1 MGFGILS
8 PKVDFVFKKIFG
20 NEKHPNILISFLNAV
35 IKPTDLIKSVQI
47 KNTDIEKEH
56 IEDKYSRLD
65 IKAVTNNGEHI
76 NIEIQVKN
84 SLRSFRQRYI
94 LATATDTSVA
104 QNKYNMINRS
114 LYYWSKMYEG
124 QLTKGQDYDTL
135 SRTICINILDFKYLK
150 NDNFHNCYR
159 LKEKNTNEELTDVM
173 ELHFIEIPKLRKLEN
188 SEDISDMLEAW
199 ITFIESPTSE
209 LIDKLEMSSD
219 EIKEAKEELLR
230 LSGNDKERERYEK
243 RFESLLEQNSLLANA
258 ERKGLQKG
266 IEKGIQKG
274 IQKGLKEGLKE
285 GENRKAI
292 EIAKKAID
300 NNLDDSTIKII
311 TGLSLEEIK
320 ELKTKR

>member
-1 MGFGILS
+1 MSFGILS

-84 SLRSFRQRYI
+84 E
-94 LATATDTSVA
+94 
-104 QNKYNMINRS
+104 YNMIKRS

-159 LKEKNTNEELTDVM
+159 LKEKTTNEELTDVM

-219 EIKEAKEELLR
+219 EIKEAKEELVR

-266 IEKGIQKG
+266 LQKGIEKGK
-274 IQKGLKEGLKE
+274 KEGLKE

-292 EIAKKAID
+292 EIAINLIKNGLD
-300 NNLDDSTIKII
+300 NELIKNT
-311 TGLSLEEIK
+311 TGLSIK
-320 ELKTKR
+320 EITELRNKK

>member
-1 MGFGILS
+1 MSFGILS

-65 IKAVTNNGEHI
+65 IKAITNNGEHI

-84 SLRSFRQRYI
+84 E
-94 LATATDTSVA
+94 
-104 QNKYNMINRS
+104 YNMIKRS

-199 ITFIESPTSE
+199 VTFIESPTSE

-258 ERKGLQKG
+258 ERKGLEKG
-266 IEKGIQKG
+266 IEKGK
-274 IQKGLKEGLKE
+274 KEGLKE

-292 EIAKKAID
+292 EIAINLIKNGLD
-300 NNLDDSTIKII
+300 NELIKNT
-311 TGLSLEEIK
+311 TGLSIKEIK
-320 ELKTKR
+320 ELRNKK

>member
-1 MGFGILS
+1 MSFGILS

-84 SLRSFRQRYI
+84 E
-94 LATATDTSVA
+94 
-104 QNKYNMINRS
+104 YNMIKRS

-209 LIDKLEMSSD
+209 LIDKLEMSLD
-219 EIKEAKEELLR
+219 EIKEAKEELVR

-258 ERKGLQKG
+258 EKKG
-266 IEKGIQKG
+266 IEKGR
-274 IQKGLKEGLKE
+274 KEGI
-285 GENRKAI
+285 I
-292 EIAKKAID
+292 EIAKNLILNGLD
-300 NNLDDSTIKII
+300 NDLIIKS
-311 TGLSLEEIK
+311 TGLSLKEIT
-320 ELKTKR
+320 ELRNKK

>member
-1 MGFGILS
+1 MSFGILS

-84 SLRSFRQRYI
+84 E
-94 LATATDTSVA
+94 
-104 QNKYNMINRS
+104 YNMIKRS

-188 SEDISDMLEAW
+188 TEDISDMLEAW

-258 ERKGLQKG
+258 EKK
-266 IEKGIQKG
+266 
-274 IQKGLKEGLKE
+274 

-292 EIAKKAID
+292 EIAKNLLDI
-300 NNLDDSTIKII
+300 LDDETISKK

-320 ELKTKR
+320 EIRKKNKD

>member
-1 MGFGILS
+1 MSFGILS

-65 IKAVTNNGEHI
+65 IKAITNNGEHI

-84 SLRSFRQRYI
+84 E
-94 LATATDTSVA
+94 
-104 QNKYNMINRS
+104 YNMIKRS

-124 QLTKGQDYDTL
+124 QLKKGQDYDTL

-188 SEDISDMLEAW
+188 TEDISDMLEAW
-199 ITFIESPTSE
+199 ITFIESPTSK
-209 LIDKLEMSSD
+209 LIDKLEMSSE

-266 IEKGIQKG
+266 LQKGIEKGK
-274 IQKGLKEGLKE
+274 KEGLKE
-285 GENRKAI
+285 GAKQEKILIAI
-292 EIAKKAID
+292 NLIKNGLD
-300 NNLDDSTIKII
+300 NELIKNT
-311 TGLSLEEIK
+311 TGLSIK
-320 ELKTKR
+320 EIMQLRNKNNA

>member
-1 MGFGILS
+1 MSFGILS

-84 SLRSFRQRYI
+84 E
-94 LATATDTSVA
+94 
-104 QNKYNMINRS
+104 YNMIKRS

-159 LKEKNTNEELTDVM
+159 LKEKTTNEELTDVM

-209 LIDKLEMSSD
+209 LIDKLEMSLD

-266 IEKGIQKG
+266 IEKGK
-274 IQKGLKEGLKE
+274 KEGAKQEKIL
-285 GENRKAI
+285 
-292 EIAKKAID
+292 IAKNLLD
-300 NNLDDSTIKII
+300 VLDDETISNK
-311 TGLSLEEIK
+311 TGLSLKEIK
-320 ELKTKR
+320 ELRNKNKA

>member
-1 MGFGILS
+1 MSFGILS

-65 IKAVTNNGEHI
+65 IKAITNNGEQI

-84 SLRSFRQRYI
+84 E
-94 LATATDTSVA
+94 
-104 QNKYNMINRS
+104 YNMIKRS

-209 LIDKLEMSSD
+209 LIDKLEKSLD

-266 IEKGIQKG
+266 IEKGK
-274 IQKGLKEGLKE
+274 KEGFKE

-292 EIAKKAID
+292 EIAINLIKNGLD
-300 NNLDDSTIKII
+300 NELIKNT
-311 TGLSLEEIK
+311 TGLSIK
-320 ELKTKR
+320 EIMQLRNKK

>member
-1 MGFGILS
+1 MSFGILS

-84 SLRSFRQRYI
+84 E
-94 LATATDTSVA
+94 
-104 QNKYNMINRS
+104 YNMIKRS

-258 ERKGLQKG
+258 ERKGL
-266 IEKGIQKG
+266 EKGLQRG
-274 IQKGLKEGLKE
+274 IKEGRL
-285 GENRKAI
+285 
-292 EIAKKAID
+292 EIAKNLLDI
-300 NNLDDSTIKII
+300 LDDKTISNK

-320 ELKTKR
+320 ELRNKK

>member
-1 MGFGILS
+1 MSFGILS

-65 IKAVTNNGEHI
+65 IKAITNNGEHI

-84 SLRSFRQRYI
+84 E
-94 LATATDTSVA
+94 
-104 QNKYNMINRS
+104 YNMIKRS

-243 RFESLLEQNSLLANA
+243 RFESILEQNSLLANA
-258 ERKGLQKG
+258 ERKGLERG
-266 IEKGIQKG
+266 IM
-274 IQKGLKEGLKE
+274 EGKL
-285 GENRKAI
+285 
-292 EIAKKAID
+292 EIAKNAIK
-300 NNLDDSTIKII
+300 NNLDDNTIKII

-320 ELKTKR
+320 ELRNKK

>member
-1 MGFGILS
+1 MSFGILS

-84 SLRSFRQRYI
+84 E
-94 LATATDTSVA
+94 
-104 QNKYNMINRS
+104 YNMIKRS

-188 SEDISDMLEAW
+188 TEDISDMLEAW

-266 IEKGIQKG
+266 LQKGIEKGK
-274 IQKGLKEGLKE
+274 KEGLKE
-285 GENRKAI
+285 GAKQEKI
-292 EIAKKAID
+292 LIAKNAIN
-300 NNLDDSTIKII
+300 NNLDDNTIKII
-311 TGLSLEEIK
+311 TGLSLKEIK
-320 ELKTKR
+320 ELRNKK

>member
-1 MGFGILS
+1 MNKRKEEEYMSFGILS

-65 IKAVTNNGEHI
+65 IKAITNNGEHI

-84 SLRSFRQRYI
+84 E
-94 LATATDTSVA
+94 
-104 QNKYNMINRS
+104 YNMIKRS

-258 ERKGLQKG
+258 ERKGL
-266 IEKGIQKG
+266 EKGK
-274 IQKGLKEGLKE
+274 KE

-292 EIAKKAID
+292 EIAINLIKNGLD
-300 NNLDDSTIKII
+300 NELIRNT
-311 TGLSLEEIK
+311 TGLSLEVIK
-320 ELKTKR
+320 ELRNKNKA

>member
-1 MGFGILS
+1 MSFGILS

-84 SLRSFRQRYI
+84 E
-94 LATATDTSVA
+94 
-104 QNKYNMINRS
+104 YNMIKRS

-258 ERKGLQKG
+258 ERKGL
-266 IEKGIQKG
+266 EKGK
-274 IQKGLKEGLKE
+274 KEGLKE

-292 EIAKKAID
+292 EIAINLIKNGLD
-300 NNLDDSTIKII
+300 NELIKNT
-311 TGLSLEEIK
+311 TGLSIK
-320 ELKTKR
+320 EIMQLRNKNNA

>member
-1 MGFGILS
+1 MSFGILS

-84 SLRSFRQRYI
+84 E
-94 LATATDTSVA
+94 
-104 QNKYNMINRS
+104 YNMIKRS

-159 LKEKNTNEELTDVM
+159 LKEKNTSEELTDVM

-258 ERKGLQKG
+258 ERKGL
-266 IEKGIQKG
+266 EKGK
-274 IQKGLKEGLKE
+274 KE

-292 EIAKKAID
+292 EIAINLIKNGLD
-300 NNLDDSTIKII
+300 NELIRNT
-311 TGLSLEEIK
+311 TGLSLEVIK
-320 ELKTKR
+320 ELRNKNKA

>member
-1 MGFGILS
+1 MSFGILS

-84 SLRSFRQRYI
+84 E
-94 LATATDTSVA
+94 
-104 QNKYNMINRS
+104 YNMIKRS

-199 ITFIESPTSE
+199 ITFIERPTSE

-258 ERKGLQKG
+258 ERKGLEKGLQKG
-266 IEKGIQKG
+266 IEKGK
-274 IQKGLKEGLKE
+274 KEGLKE
-285 GENRKAI
+285 G
-292 EIAKKAID
+292 AKQEKILISKNLLD
-300 NNLDDSTIKII
+300 VLDDETISNK
-311 TGLSLEEIK
+311 TGLSLKEIK
-320 ELKTKR
+320 ELRNKK

>member
-1 MGFGILS
+1 MSFGILS

-65 IKAVTNNGEHI
+65 IKAITNNGEHI

-84 SLRSFRQRYI
+84 E
-94 LATATDTSVA
+94 
-104 QNKYNMINRS
+104 YNMIKRS

-199 ITFIESPTSE
+199 ITFIERPTSE

-258 ERKGLQKG
+258 ERKGLEKGLQKG
-266 IEKGIQKG
+266 IEKGK
-274 IQKGLKEGLKE
+274 KEGLKE
-285 GENRKAI
+285 G
-292 EIAKKAID
+292 AKQEKILISKNLLD
-300 NNLDDSTIKII
+300 VLDDETISNK
-311 TGLSLEEIK
+311 TGLSLKEIK
-320 ELKTKR
+320 ELRNKK

>member
-1 MGFGILS
+1 MSFGILS

-65 IKAVTNNGEHI
+65 IKAITNNGEHI

-84 SLRSFRQRYI
+84 E
-94 LATATDTSVA
+94 
-104 QNKYNMINRS
+104 YNMIKRS

-243 RFESLLEQNSLLANA
+243 RFESILEQNSLLANA

-266 IEKGIQKG
+266 IEKGK
-274 IQKGLKEGLKE
+274 KEGLKE
-285 GENRKAI
+285 G
-292 EIAKKAID
+292 AKQEKILISINLIKNGLD
-300 NNLDDSTIKII
+300 NELIKNT
-311 TGLSLEEIK
+311 TGLSIK
-320 ELKTKR
+320 EITELRNQK

>member
-1 MGFGILS
+1 MSFGILS

-65 IKAVTNNGEHI
+65 IKAITNNGEYI

-84 SLRSFRQRYI
+84 E
-94 LATATDTSVA
+94 
-104 QNKYNMINRS
+104 YNMIKRS

-188 SEDISDMLEAW
+188 TEDISDMLEAW

-209 LIDKLEMSSD
+209 LIDKLEKSLD

-258 ERKGLQKG
+258 ERKG
-266 IEKGIQKG
+266 
-274 IQKGLKEGLKE
+274 
-285 GENRKAI
+285 ENRKAI
-292 EIAKKAID
+292 EIAINAIN
-300 NNLDDSTIKII
+300 NNLDDNTIKII
-311 TGLSLEEIK
+311 TGLSLEVIK
-320 ELKTKR
+320 ELRNKK

>member
-1 MGFGILS
+1 MSFGILS

-84 SLRSFRQRYI
+84 E
-94 LATATDTSVA
+94 
-104 QNKYNMINRS
+104 YNMIKRS

-199 ITFIESPTSE
+199 ITFIERPTSE

-219 EIKEAKEELLR
+219 EIKEAKEELVR

-266 IEKGIQKG
+266 LQKGIEKGK
-274 IQKGLKEGLKE
+274 KEGAKQEKIL
-285 GENRKAI
+285 
-292 EIAKKAID
+292 IAKNLLD
-300 NNLDDSTIKII
+300 VLDDETISNK
-311 TGLSLEEIK
+311 TGLSLKEIK
-320 ELKTKR
+320 ELRNKK

>member
-1 MGFGILS
+1 MSFGILS

-47 KNTDIEKEH
+47 KNPDIEKEH

-84 SLRSFRQRYI
+84 E
-94 LATATDTSVA
+94 
-104 QNKYNMINRS
+104 YNMIKRS

-230 LSGNDKERERYEK
+230 LSGNNKERERYEK

-258 ERKGLQKG
+258 ERKGL
-266 IEKGIQKG
+266 EKGK
-274 IQKGLKEGLKE
+274 KE

-292 EIAKKAID
+292 EIAINLIKNGLD
-300 NNLDDSTIKII
+300 NELIRNT
-311 TGLSLEEIK
+311 TGLSLEVIK
-320 ELKTKR
+320 ELRNKNKA

>member
-1 MGFGILS
+1 MSFGILS

-65 IKAVTNNGEHI
+65 IKAITNNGEQI

-84 SLRSFRQRYI
+84 E
-94 LATATDTSVA
+94 
-104 QNKYNMINRS
+104 YNMIKRS

-266 IEKGIQKG
+266 IEKGK
-274 IQKGLKEGLKE
+274 KEGAKQEKIL
-285 GENRKAI
+285 
-292 EIAKKAID
+292 IAKNLLDI
-300 NNLDDSTIKII
+300 LDDETISKKI
-311 TGLSLEEIK
+311 GLSLKEIK
-320 ELKTKR
+320 ELRNKK